1 MFKRTTPFMFLVA
14 ALAFVAAP
22 DGEVA
27 AATCGGPG
35 EAICKENT
43 SCATFFFFRQCTT
56 SYDYWSDGGSGE
68 GPPPTSP
75 SED

>member
-1 MFKRTTPFMFLVA
+1 MFKRITPFMFLVA

-35 EAICKENT
+35 EKICKEDR
-43 SCATFFFFRQCTT
+43 SCAYFIFFNQCTT
-56 SYDYWSDGGSGE
+56 TYDYWSTGESGGGA
-68 GPPPTSP
+68 PPEPP
-75 SED
+75 SEG